1 MTSET
6 PAKEPDSSRYLFL
19 FSLGLVVGAVIAAFV
34 LRAIEARR
42 DPFPDSVMQVMEKQF
57 SLIDGNIEANRC
69 MATDNLPRLQ
79 MLRAIGNDI
88 EIAFPDLAE
97 DTRFKNHASQLR
109 TDLDMAIA
117 ADPADCNAA
126 RAVRAKAVEACKA
139 CHLDFSD

>member
-6 PAKEPDSSRYLFL
+6 PAKESNASRYLFL
-19 FSLGLVVGAVIAAFV
+19 FLLGLVVGVIVTVFV
-34 LRAIEARR
+34 LRVIKARQ

-57 SLIDGNIEANRC
+57 GLLDDNIKANRC

-79 MLRAIGNDI
+79 MLRAVGNDI

-109 TDLDMAIA
+109 ANLDTIIA
-117 ADPADCNAA
+117 AGLTDCNAT
-126 RAVRAKAVEACKA
+126 RAARAKAVEACKA
-139 CHLDFSD
+139 CHQDFAD